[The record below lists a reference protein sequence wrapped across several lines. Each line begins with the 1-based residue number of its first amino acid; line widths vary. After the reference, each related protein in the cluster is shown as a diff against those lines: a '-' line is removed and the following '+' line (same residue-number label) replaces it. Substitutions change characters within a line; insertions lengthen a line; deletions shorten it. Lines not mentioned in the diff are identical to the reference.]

1 MEKYLASA
9 STPGTSAAALGASKA
24 TTDYLDGIMTDT
36 HDLKRDIKKLRDE
49 LELKMHLASMEM
61 KEEWQELEG
70 RWQKFSSKTGLDE
83 SAQALGGSLEAL
95 GEELKNSYKRFRA
108 GLKD

>member
-1 MEKYLASA
+1 MER
-9 STPGTSAAALGASKA
+9 
-24 TTDYLDGIMTDT
+24 IMTDT

-49 LELKMHLASMEM
+49 LQLKMHLASMEM
-61 KEEWQELEG
+61 KEEWRELEDK
-70 RWQKFSSKTGLDE
+70 WQKFSSKTGLEE
-83 SAQALGGSLEAL
+83 SASALGGSLEAL

>member
-1 MEKYLASA
+1 MEQYPASA
-9 STPGTSAAALGASKA
+9 WTRVRTWQPLGNPW
-24 TTDYLDGIMTDT
+24 LMEGIMTDT

-49 LELKMHLASMEM
+49 LQLKMHLASMEM
-61 KEEWQELEG
+61 KEEWRELEDK
-70 RWQKFSSKTGLDE
+70 WQKFSSKTGLDE

>member
-1 MEKYLASA
+1 MN
-9 STPGTSAAALGASKA
+9 
-24 TTDYLDGIMTDT
+24 DT
-36 HDLKRDIKKLRDE
+36 HDLMRDLKKLREE

-61 KEEWQELEG
+61 KQEWRELEG
-70 RWQKFSSKTGLDE
+70 KWEKFSQKTGLDE
-83 SAQALGGSLEAL
+83 SAHALGGSLETL